1 MASALLEILES
12 HKGRGVQGYGAVWRI
27 EGTSSRVEQCKVELL
42 EAICSDARPF
52 VHYEEPPM
60 GEPGLEGSVEV
71 AQGVWQLPLGAA
83 GSVLLKWL
91 YLGNWQLYV
100 RAEPLPQIPDLCRS
114 TNVEVETFVSQ
125 CGASA
130 LIDSFHDDV
139 SWVLGVRQ

>member
-12 HKGRGVQGYGAVWRI
+12 HKGRGMQGNGAVWRI

-42 EAICSDARPF
+42 ESICRDAQPF

-60 GEPGLEGSVEV
+60 SEPGLDGSAEV
-71 AQGVWQLPLGAA
+71 APGVWQLPLGAA
-83 GSVLLKWL
+83 GPALLKWL

-100 RAEPLPQIPDLCRS
+100 RPEPLPELPDLCRS
-114 TNVEVETFVSQ
+114 TDIEVGTFVSQ
-125 CGASA
+125 CEASVV
-130 LIDSFHDDV
+130 IDSFHDDM